1 MSRSL
6 PGTLNAATIKAMAG
20 AGWLMWLFV
29 SLQSCGV
36 SIMTKLLA
44 RLRRSFSA
52 SAGEVVFGMEDGA
65 VSIFGLVFGV
75 AATTNQ
81 PTHVL
86 VAGITGAFAAA
97 VSMMA
102 GVFLDRQSEGDQRRV
117 QAEAVRVLGV
127 DNPERTV
134 AEIEARL
141 SSAGFDAAT
150 AAVIIAEAR
159 ARPNGLDA
167 LANATL
173 LAPLS
178 APGAAVASPTAHALW
193 MLVSDLFASLVPV
206 APFALLSMADARV
219 ASILLTAALMLMLG
233 AWRARL
239 GRRRALPTALTTLAI
254 AGAAGLVGLVTGQLV
269 NGWFGAH

>member
-1 MSRSL
+1 M
-6 PGTLNAATIKAMAG
+6 I
-20 AGWLMWLFV
+20 
-29 SLQSCGV
+29 
-36 SIMTKLLA
+36 KLLS
-44 RLRRSFSA
+44 RMRQSFSA
-52 SAGEVVFGMEDGA
+52 SAGDVVFGMEDGA

-81 PTHVL
+81 NAHVL

-102 GVFLDRQSEGDQRRV
+102 GVFLDRQSEADQRRV
-117 QAEAVRVLGV
+117 QAETMRALEAG
-127 DNPERTV
+127 NPERAV

-141 SSAGFDAAT
+141 TRAGFDAP
-150 AAVIIAEAR
+150 AAAIIIAEAR
-159 ARPNGLDA
+159 ARPRGLDA

-173 LAPLS
+173 LPTLS
-178 APGAAVASPTAHALW
+178 PSGMAVASPTAHAMW

-206 APFALLSMADARV
+206 VPFALLSMADARI
-219 ASILLTAALMLMLG
+219 ASIVLTAALMLMLG

-254 AGAAGLVGLVTGQLV
+254 AAAAGAVGLVTGQLV
-269 NGWFGAH
+269 DGWLGSH